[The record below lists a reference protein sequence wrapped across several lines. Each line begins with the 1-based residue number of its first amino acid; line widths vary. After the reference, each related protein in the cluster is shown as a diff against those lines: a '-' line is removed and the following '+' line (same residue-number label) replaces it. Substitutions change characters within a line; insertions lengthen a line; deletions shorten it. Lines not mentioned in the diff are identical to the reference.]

1 MQINNLSIF
10 VYHHYKGI
18 NDQQKGIYNM
28 YNDIVSI
35 GPITIHGY
43 GLMIGLGIL
52 FAVFLADKRAGKKG
66 LDSEMVYNMAFLSLI
81 FGFIGAKLLYCIV
94 EIKSIISNP
103 MNIINGTGFV
113 VYGGIIGGTA
123 AVIIYCRI
131 KKLSFLRYFDLI
143 VPSLALAQGFG
154 RIGCFLA
161 GCCYGKE
168 TESAIGI
175 TFHNSLFAPNNVKLL
190 PTQLMSSAGDFLIAA
205 ALIIFARRN
214 KKPGHV
220 GALYLILYSVGRF
233 IIEIFRDDS
242 RGNVGGLLSTSQFIA
257 LFILATGVILWIKC
271 NKQTDDLENVVETNE
286 ETIEDEQ
293 ADDSELTEKADAF
306 EKVETETSN
315 EFETQEEK
323 ADAVDADIENQDN
336 AVIDENSGNEELK

>member
-1 MQINNLSIF
+1 
-10 VYHHYKGI
+10 
-18 NDQQKGIYNM
+18 M

-113 VYGGIIGGTA
+113 VYGGIIGGAA

-168 TESAIGI
+168 TESALGI
-175 TFHNSLFAPNNVKLL
+175 TFHNSLFAPNNVKLI

-205 ALIIFARRN
+205 ALIVFARRN
-214 KKPGHV
+214 KKPGQV
-220 GALYLILYSVGRF
+220 GALYMILYSVGRF
-233 IIEIFRDDS
+233 IIEIFRGDS
-242 RGNVGGLLSTSQFIA
+242 RGEVGGLMSTSQFIA
-257 LFILATGVILWIKC
+257 ILILAAGVILWIKC
-271 NKQTDDLENVVETNE
+271 RNQSDNDDNAVDANDETVDENQAVINE
-286 ETIEDEQ
+286 ETIEGEQ
-293 ADDSELTEKADAF
+293 ADTSKETIEEGKADINEETNA
-306 EKVETETSN
+306 EKQIDANVSS
-315 EFETQEEK
+315 EEEQP
-323 ADAVDADIENQDN
+323 DSDTDIENQDKS
-336 AVIDENSGNEELK
+336 AIDVNSDNEELK